1 MTEEQINRIAELIVE
16 KLSAKQEEYD
26 KAFQE
31 DMQSMIQESET
42 GYVDVSFGT
51 TTPLDMIKDQILKLE
66 HELEVFVTAE
76 DYNKAQ
82 ETKDK
87 IKNLKY
93 KYGI

>member
-1 MTEEQINRIAELIVE
+1 MTEEQINRIAELVVA

-31 DMQSMIQESET
+31 DMQSMIHESQTEA
-42 GYVDVSFGT
+42 DISFGT
-51 TTPLDMIKDQILKLE
+51 TTPLDMIKDQLLKLE
-66 HELEVFVTAE
+66 HELDVFVAME

-87 IKNLKY
+87 IASLKVKY
-93 KYGI
+93 KL

>member
-1 MTEEQINRIAELIVE
+1 MTEEQINRIAELVVE

-31 DMQSMIQESET
+31 DMQSMIQESQTEA
-42 GYVDVSFGT
+42 GVSFGT
-51 TTPLDMIKDQILKLE
+51 TTPLDMIKDQLLKLE
-66 HELEVFVTAE
+66 NELDVFVAME

-87 IKNLKY
+87 IASLKVKY
-93 KYGI
+93 KL

>member
-1 MTEEQINRIAELIVE
+1 MTEEQINKIADLIVE

-26 KAFQE
+26 KAFQA
-31 DMQSMIQESET
+31 DMQSMIAESQEEANI
-42 GYVDVSFGT
+42 SFGM
-51 TTPLDMIKDQILKLE
+51 TTPQEMIKDQILKLE

-87 IKNLKY
+87 IKDLKY
-93 KYGI
+93 KYGL

>member
-1 MTEEQINRIAELIVE
+1 MTEEQINKIADLIVE

-26 KAFQE
+26 KAFQA
-31 DMQSMIQESET
+31 DMQSMIAESQEE
-42 GYVDVSFGT
+42 GDILFGM
-51 TTPLDMIKDQILKLE
+51 TTPKEMIKDQILKLE